1 MFTHSVTK
9 VPPPACL
16 ALNPSSYPLFVY
28 DEQLYHKDKR
38 AAIEEEWLFPLLLR
52 LFYCGGRSCLPK
64 GCRSIAEA
72 SPKASPHQSESR
84 RNRSAFIGCPGDI
97 HHQAYGFYF
106 SEFWS
111 WPLAPASQVIGVCS

>member
-52 LFYCGGRSCLPK
+52 LFYCGGRTSCRTSQNLAAK
-64 GCRSIAEA
+64 GALLYEPCLR
-72 SPKASPHQSESR
+72 
-84 RNRSAFIGCPGDI
+84 D
-97 HHQAYGFYF
+97 
-106 SEFWS
+106 
-111 WPLAPASQVIGVCS
+111 VI